1 MRIAAI
7 VAASLLVSGCVGYQP
22 RNGQPFDG
30 AAGYSE
36 KRLSAGHFLVRYD
49 GRFEQSYGQLR
60 SFLVRRAS
68 ELCPGSFTISEYSR
82 ENGWVMEADNPF
94 WKYVQAKVS
103 CGDPPI
109 DHEIHFGKPH
119 G

>member
-7 VAASLLVSGCVGYQP
+7 IAISILLSGCVVYRP
-22 RNGQPFDG
+22 RKGEPFNG
-30 AAGYSE
+30 AIGYSE
-36 KRLSAGHFLVRYD
+36 EKVSAGHFLVRYD
-49 GRFEQSYGQLR
+49 GRVEQSYGQLR

-82 ENGWVMEADNPF
+82 ESGWVMEADNPF

-103 CGDPPI
+103 CGDAPI
-109 DHEIHFGKPH
+109 DHEIHFAAPDG
-119 G
+119 